1 MQPEKAQYQQLFQ
14 KKQESSFPII
24 QKSMHYIELSTHPDF
39 SQEYMNQ
46 MDFDGSER

>member
-14 KKQESSFPII
+14 KAREQLSII